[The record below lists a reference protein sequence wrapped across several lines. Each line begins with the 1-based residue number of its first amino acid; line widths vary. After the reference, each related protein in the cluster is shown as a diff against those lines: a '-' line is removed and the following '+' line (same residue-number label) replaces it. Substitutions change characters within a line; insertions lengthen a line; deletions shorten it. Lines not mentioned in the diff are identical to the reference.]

1 MLADR
6 APLRSPYLRG
16 RGCLPTDIVWLYPV
30 PWPGTLPCMNVR
42 ESAERVSLEG
52 PTGRATVAQD
62 GKAAAFRSLDSD
74 GLNGGVSPEMV
85 MGLPRT
91 PTDHLFTRSH
101 APPPG
106 IDPGSWRL
114 EITGLVRRPVS
125 LSLDDLRTRF
135 PARDV
140 VMTMVCAGLRRRELL
155 SVAALPGELPWG
167 LEPVGTSGWRGVSL
181 ATLLDHCEVDRAA
194 CHVEAIGLDEVRRG
208 EAPPFGFG
216 ASIPIEKAREPD
228 VLVAWE
234 LDGKPLPLA
243 HGFPVR
249 LIVPGWIGA
258 RSVKWLGRIVLRED
272 PSPNYFQTRAY
283 RLQRTVHSDDPRDVT
298 AGEVIE
304 AVALNSVITS
314 PVEGSEVPAGAVPV
328 TGWAIGPEGAP
339 AARVELSADGGSTW
353 APVTLAESGERW
365 TWRLWNA
372 PVTLRPGRHELVV
385 RAWDQEGRCQP
396 ASLRETWNAKG
407 YANNAWHR
415 VTVEVRRSLKF
426 EV

>member
-1 MLADR
+1 
-6 APLRSPYLRG
+6 
-16 RGCLPTDIVWLYPV
+16 
-30 PWPGTLPCMNVR
+30 MNAR
-42 ESAERVSLEG
+42 ESAEHASLEAAD
-52 PTGRATVAQD
+52 RWAAVAND
-62 GKAAAFRSLDSD
+62 GKVPAFQSLDPD
-74 GLNGGVSPEMV
+74 GLNGGVPPELMT
-85 MGLPRT
+85 GLHRT
-91 PTDHLFTRSH
+91 PADHLFTRSH
-101 APPPG
+101 APPPV
-106 IDPGSWRL
+106 IDPASWRL

-167 LEPVGTSGWRGVSL
+167 LEPVGTSEWRGVSL
-181 ATLLDHCEVDRAA
+181 ATLLDPCGVDPAVR
-194 CHVEAIGLDEVRRG
+194 HLEALGLDEVRRG

-216 ASIPIEKAREPD
+216 ASIPIGKARDPD

-234 LDGKPLPLA
+234 LDGKPLPTA

-249 LIVPGWIGA
+249 LVVPGWIGA

-272 PSPNYFQTRAY
+272 PSPNYFHTRAY
-283 RLQRTVHSDDPRDVT
+283 RLQRTVNPDTPRDVT

-304 AVALNSVITS
+304 AVALNSMITS
-314 PVEGSEVPAGAVPV
+314 PVAGTEFRAGPVAV
-328 TGWAIGPEGAP
+328 TGWAIGPGAESP
-339 AARVELSADGGSTW
+339 ARVDLSVDGGATW
-353 APVTLAESGERW
+353 TPVTMVESEDRW

-372 PVTLRPGRHELVV
+372 TVTLPPGRHELVV

-396 ASLRETWNAKG
+396 ASPKETWNAKG

-415 VTVEVRRSLKF
+415 VAVQVRSVKGEV
-426 EV
+426 